1 MVFLLH
7 LTNVRW
13 LPCLC
18 LNILSTGL
26 TPASCFLLRNQRCLV
41 LSSLKYFFILLTFT
55 HCFYFIC
62 KDTQLSVRITGMT
75 IFDDSFMFHF
85 FTNLKHHKYVKCF
98 NLIWIQSIS
107 FCHKLKGKNIS
118 SIIPLQTNI
127 FFSSKFCFIFWT
139 YILRF
144 SNFSEKIQSSY
155 NGLWKTSMIWALCCL
170 SLTTL
175 SPAHSTLVPLASC
188 CFSC

>member
-26 TPASCFLLRNQRCLV
+26 TPASCFLFRNQRCLV

-75 IFDDSFMFHF
+75 IFDDSSMFHF

-107 FCHKLKGKNIS
+107 FCHKLKGKKYQLVPSFLWKLMFFFLQSFILYFGLIYWDS
-118 SIIPLQTNI
+118 ATFLKKFKVLTMVYERPPWSEPSVASLLPHSPPLIPL
-127 FFSSKFCFIFWT
+127 
-139 YILRF
+139 
-144 SNFSEKIQSSY
+144 
-155 NGLWKTSMIWALCCL
+155 
-170 SLTTL
+170 
-175 SPAHSTLVPLASC
+175 
-188 CFSC
+188 